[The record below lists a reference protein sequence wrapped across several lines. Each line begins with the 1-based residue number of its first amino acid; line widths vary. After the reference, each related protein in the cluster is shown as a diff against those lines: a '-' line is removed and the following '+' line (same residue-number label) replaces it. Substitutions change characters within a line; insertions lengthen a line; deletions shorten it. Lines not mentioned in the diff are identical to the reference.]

1 MIIYTKRQMLEEGF
15 WSALKAGTRASFGA
29 ARAGAGLAADAL
41 NVVAP
46 EVTRPI
52 KSVKD
57 YTVGTTTKA
66 WQNFEKIWKGKTKFI
81 HDKLLQASFKM
92 DMTKPP
98 KKIRRGEYLVY
109 AQKIVGYDPKGKPI
123 LAHYKDNSLKQ
134 PTPLIVDA
142 KTGAI
147 SKNID
152 SFKSINKPKRK

>member
-15 WSALKAGTRASFGA
+15 WSALKAGGRGLAGA
-29 ARAGAGLAADAL
+29 ARAGVGLAADVL
-41 NVVAP
+41 DVVAP
-46 EVTRPI
+46 EVTKPI
-52 KSVKD
+52 HGIENFGVN
-57 YTVGTTTKA
+57 TARKA
-66 WQNFEKIWKGKTKFI
+66 WLNFEKIWKGKTKFI
-81 HDKLLQASFKM
+81 NDKLLQASFKM

-98 KKIRRGEYLVY
+98 KKIKGGEYLVY
-109 AQKIVGYDPKGKPI
+109 AQKIVGYNDKGNPI

-152 SFKSINKPKRK
+152 SFKSINKPKK